1 MNVTTNLEILK
12 VFFHLF
18 EQNPISVTKR
28 QRLLLRTQIV
38 CALAESKYENSD
50 ISVVFNYFLKY
61 NRA

>member
-1 MNVTTNLEILK
+1 
-12 VFFHLF
+12 
-18 EQNPISVTKR
+18 VTKR

-38 CALAESKYENSD
+38 CALADSKYENSD